1 MNKVLQHTC
10 KLYNRNVFGYTD
22 KKPTFWCKCTEKC
35 FLNDKYVLNKQYIK
49 KRTLKKKHILDSWTS
64 HRQNEPRQYYCSSK
78 QNK

>member
-10 KLYNRNVFGYTD
+10 KLYNRKVFGYTD
-22 KKPTFWCKCTEKC
+22 KNPTFWCKCTGKC
-35 FLNDKYVLNKQYIK
+35 FLNDKYVLNKQYII
-49 KRTLKKKHILDSWTS
+49 KRTFKKNILDSWTS